1 MLPLHYGPSCAAWA
15 LIAAEQGS
23 ASASPDRS
31 TIVAHTGGAVNP
43 LTGFILATGYAEH
56 LETLDGPR
64 ASHGSLKKLAAALLK
79 RMTFTRPNRGKR
91 LKSTVAQLSVLARQ
105 RAFLVKLPLRLEELF
120 SYEVHMTSSQI
131 QHHSPHSKN

>member
-1 MLPLHYGPSCAAWA
+1 MALIDADGSSEIRTREPPEGLPPFQDGALSLYATDPYPHQASTAKEKTGPEGIEPPLAVLETAVLPLHYGPSCAAWA

-64 ASHGSLKKLAAALLK
+64 ASHE
-79 RMTFTRPNRGKR
+79 
-91 LKSTVAQLSVLARQ
+91 LSV
-105 RAFLVKLPLRLEELF
+105 
-120 SYEVHMTSSQI
+120 HI
-131 QHHSPHSKN
+131 